1 MHPQHRCPVS
11 QCYSSTSERLC
22 SAHASLNAECDLC
35 LGRSFSSFARRKGI
49 KPGFSL
55 LSSFGVARSTSSVA
69 CRLQLRPGVWSM
81 CRTCLS
87 ACTIYLEVAIMESRQ
102 RLYDRASELIIE
114 GNGRHDTKLYE
125 GLRQMSSS
133 PELAWGISGPDACQ
147 EPREWLES
155 AGPVFA
161 VLQCIHVNP
170 IN

>member
-1 MHPQHRCPVS
+1 MHPQHPCPVS
-11 QCYSSTSERLC
+11 QCYSSNSERLC

-114 GNGRHDTKLYE
+114 GNGRHDTKLHE
-125 GLRQMSSS
+125 GSERCLRVQNWHG
-133 PELAWGISGPDACQ
+133 EFQALTLAKSQ
-147 EPREWLES
+147 ENGWNQQAQFLRFFS
-155 AGPVFA
+155 ASM
-161 VLQCIHVNP
+161 
-170 IN
+170 